1 MIITGYQ
8 GIGKSTLAKTND
20 KIIDLESSCFW
31 KYDLYDFEKKGEKT
45 RPDDW
50 YVYYCQMAQYL
61 SKQGYIVFVSC
72 HPEVRKFLSIHNQ
85 ERFCAI
91 FPSRSIKSD
100 WLNRLR
106 DRYEQSLSEK
116 DLRALEH
123 AEKFYDSDIARL
135 WYECQYGEEYYHD
148 VQIIDDINYDLVD
161 LVERLKVNEKES

>member
-1 MIITGYQ
+1 MC
-8 GIGKSTLAKTND
+8 D
-20 KIIDLESSCFW
+20 
-31 KYDLYDFEKKGEKT
+31 
-45 RPDDW
+45 
-50 YVYYCQMAQYL
+50 
-61 SKQGYIVFVSC
+61 
-72 HPEVRKFLSIHNQ
+72 
-85 ERFCAI
+85 

-148 VQIIDDINYDLVD
+148 VQIIDDINYDLID

>member
-1 MIITGYQ
+1 
-8 GIGKSTLAKTND
+8 
-20 KIIDLESSCFW
+20 
-31 KYDLYDFEKKGEKT
+31 
-45 RPDDW
+45 
-50 YVYYCQMAQYL
+50 MAQYL

-123 AEKFYDSDIARL
+123 AENFMILILLDFGTNVNMAKNIIMMYRL
-135 WYECQYGEEYYHD
+135 LM
-148 VQIIDDINYDLVD
+148 I
-161 LVERLKVNEKES
+161 

>member
-1 MIITGYQ
+1 MIGMY
-8 GIGKSTLAKTND
+8 
-20 KIIDLESSCFW
+20 IIVKW
-31 KYDLYDFEKKGEKT
+31 
-45 RPDDW
+45 
-50 YVYYCQMAQYL
+50 
-61 SKQGYIVFVSC
+61 
-72 HPEVRKFLSIHNQ
+72 HVRKFLSIHNQ

-148 VQIIDDINYDLVD
+148 VQIIDDINYDLID